1 MKPTL
6 IEKTLKIA
14 SKTGVVR
21 PKDLDQY
28 GIPRKYLHIL
38 YRKGLLDRI
47 GRGLYESPEYEPT
60 ENRSLVEICKRIPHA
75 VVCLISALQ
84 FHDLTTQL
92 PSQVWVAIDRKA
104 RLPNEV
110 ALPVRVYRFS
120 GKALTE
126 GIEEYKIEGVTIKV
140 YNPAKTVA
148 DCFKY
153 RNKIGLNIAIEAL
166 KDCLQQRKCKPA
178 DIDHYARVCKISSVI
193 RPYMEAVL

>member
-6 IEKTLKIA
+6 IEKTLKIT
-14 SKTGVVR
+14 SKTGVIR

-38 YRKGLLDRI
+38 HRKGLLDRI
-47 GRGLYESPEYEPT
+47 GRGLYASPEFEPT
-60 ENRSLVEICKRIPHA
+60 ENRSLAEICKRIPHS
-75 VVCLISALQ
+75 VVCLISALL
-84 FHDLTTQL
+84 FHELTTQL
-92 PSQVWVAIDRKA
+92 PSKVWIAIDRKA

-110 ALPVRVYRFS
+110 ALPVRVFRFS

-126 GIEEYKIEGVTIKV
+126 GVEEHKIEGVTVKV

-153 RNKIGLNIAIEAL
+153 RNKIGKDIAIEAL
-166 KDCLQQRKCKPA
+166 KDCLLQRKCKPA
-178 DIDHYARVCKISSVI
+178 DINHYARICRISSVI
-193 RPYMEAVL
+193 RPYLEAVI

>member
-14 SKTGVVR
+14 SRTGVVR

-126 GIEEYKIEGVTIKV
+126 GIEEHKIEGVTVKV

>member
-1 MKPTL
+1 MEPTL

-14 SKTGVVR
+14 SKTGVIQ

-38 YRKGLLDRI
+38 YRKGLLDKI
-47 GRGLYESPEYEPT
+47 GRGLYVSPELAPT
-60 ENRSLVEICKRIPHA
+60 ENRSLAEICKRIPHA

-92 PSQVWVAIDRKA
+92 PSKVWIAVDRKA
-104 RLPNEV
+104 RLPNAAV
-110 ALPVRVYRFS
+110 LPVRVYRFS

-126 GIEEYKIEGVTIKV
+126 GVEEHKIEGVTVKV

-153 RNKIGLNIAIEAL
+153 RNKIGLSIALEAL

-178 DIDHYARVCKISSVI
+178 DIDHYARICRISSVI
-193 RPYMEAVL
+193 RPYLEAVI

>member
-126 GIEEYKIEGVTIKV
+126 GIEEHKIEGVTVKV

>member
-14 SKTGVVR
+14 SKTGVIR
-21 PKDLDQY
+21 PKDLDKH

-47 GRGLYESPEYEPT
+47 GRGLYVSPESEPT
-60 ENRSLVEICKRIPHA
+60 ENRGLVETCKRIPHA
-75 VVCLISALQ
+75 VVCLISALL

-92 PSQVWVAIDRKA
+92 SSKVWIAIDRKA
-104 RLPNEV
+104 RLPNE
-110 ALPVRVYRFS
+110 AELPIRVFRFS

-126 GIEEYKIEGVTIKV
+126 GIEEHEIEGVTVKV

-153 RNKIGLNIAIEAL
+153 RNKIGIDVAIEAL
-166 KDCLQQRKCKPA
+166 RDCLQQRKCKPA
-178 DIDHYARVCKISSVI
+178 DIDYYARICKISSVI
-193 RPYMEAVL
+193 KPYLEAVI

>member
-1 MKPTL
+1 MKSTL

-14 SKTGVVR
+14 TQTGVIR

-47 GRGLYESPEYEPT
+47 GRGLYVSPESEPT
-60 ENRSLVEICKRIPHA
+60 ENRSLAEVSKRIPHA

-92 PSQVWVAIDRKA
+92 PSKVWIAIDRKA
-104 RLPNEV
+104 RLPNED
-110 ALPVRVYRFS
+110 AIPMRVYRFS
-120 GKALTE
+120 GKALAE
-126 GIEEYKIEGVTIKV
+126 GIEEHKIEGVTVKV

-153 RNKIGLNIAIEAL
+153 RNKIGIDVAVEAL
-166 KDCLQQRKCKPA
+166 KDCLHRRKCKPA
-178 DIDHYARVCKISSVI
+178 DIEYYARICKISSVI
-193 RPYMEAVL
+193 RPYMKAIV

>member
-6 IEKTLKIA
+6 IEKTLQIA
-14 SKTGVVR
+14 SKIGVIR
-21 PKDLDQY
+21 PRDLDQY

-47 GRGLYESPEYEPT
+47 GRGLYVSPEFEPT
-60 ENRSLVEICKRIPHA
+60 ENRSLAEVGKRVPQA

-92 PSQVWVAIDRKA
+92 PSKIWIAIDRKA
-104 RLPNEV
+104 WLPNEV
-110 ALPVRVYRFS
+110 ALPIRVFRFS
-120 GKALTE
+120 GKALSE
-126 GIEEYKIEGVTIKV
+126 GIEEHKIEGVSVKV

-153 RNKIGLNIAIEAL
+153 RNKIGIDIAVEAL
-166 KDCLQQRKCKPA
+166 KDCLHQRKCKPA
-178 DIDHYARVCKISSVI
+178 DIEYYARVCKISSVI
-193 RPYMEAVL
+193 RPYMKAVV

>member
-14 SKTGVVR
+14 SKTGVIR
-21 PKDLDQY
+21 PKDLDKY
-28 GIPRKYLHIL
+28 GIPCKYLHIL
-38 YRKGLLDRI
+38 YKKGLLNRI
-47 GRGLYESPEYEPT
+47 ARGLYVSPESEPT
-60 ENRSLVEICKRIPHA
+60 ERRSLAEIGKRIPQA

-92 PSQVWVAIDRKA
+92 PSKVWIAIDRKA
-104 RLPNEV
+104 WLPKKIE
-110 ALPVRVYRFS
+110 LPVQVYRFS
-120 GKALTE
+120 GKAFTE
-126 GIEEYKIEGVTIKV
+126 GIEEHKIEGVTEKV

-153 RNKIGLNIAIEAL
+153 RKKIGIDIAIEAL

-178 DIDHYARVCKISSVI
+178 DIEHYARICKISSVI
-193 RPYMEAVL
+193 RPYMEAVV

>member
-14 SKTGVVR
+14 SRTGVVR

-84 FHDLTTQL
+84 FHNLTTQL

-126 GIEEYKIEGVTIKV
+126 GIEEHKIEGVTVKV

>member
-1 MKPTL
+1 MEFPANICTCS
-6 IEKTLKIA
+6 IA
-14 SKTGVVR
+14 RGF
-21 PKDLDQY
+21 
-28 GIPRKYLHIL
+28 
-38 YRKGLLDRI
+38 LLDRI

-84 FHDLTTQL
+84 FHNLTTQL

-126 GIEEYKIEGVTIKV
+126 GIEEHKIEGVTVKV